1 MSDQPKTLTAA
12 EVLGAID
19 SLELMIDSGGG
30 DVEAK
35 ATLALTTY
43 RVAARTSGIVWADG
57 RFDPIFARLRD
68 QAAAFGRQA
77 QVERILSAIPDVQ
90 RMQRANEAAAHDVE
104 ALAVLVREMAAASG
118 PPPLSEE
125 ELSALEQYFS
135 RPPEQAPMQEATA
148 ANVRRALAELR
159 ALRMQ
164 SARPELESS
173 HAACEICG
181 RPATTVV
188 KVILG
193 QRWSPRCEE
202 HCA

>member
-1 MSDQPKTLTAA
+1 MGDQPKTLTAA

-19 SLELMIDSGGG
+19 SLELMIEAGGG
-30 DVEAK
+30 DVDAK

-43 RVAARTSGIVWADG
+43 RVAARTSGLAWADG
-57 RFDPIFARLRD
+57 RFEPIFVRLRE

-77 QVERILSAIPDVQ
+77 QVEKILSGIPDVQ
-90 RMQRANEAAAHDVE
+90 RMQRANEAAVHDVE
-104 ALAVLVREMAAASG
+104 ALAVLVREMAAVGG
-118 PPPLSEE
+118 PPALTDE
-125 ELSALEQYFS
+125 ELATLEEHLA
-135 RPPEQAPMQEATA
+135 RPPAPEPMKEATA

-159 ALRMQ
+159 ALRTRIAQ
-164 SARPELESS
+164 SELESTA
-173 HAACEICG
+173 AACEICG

-193 QRWSPRCEE
+193 QRWSSRCDE

>member
-19 SLELMIDSGGG
+19 SLELMIASGGG

-43 RVAARTSGIVWADG
+43 RVAARTSGLVWADG
-57 RFDPIFARLRD
+57 RFEPIFARLRD
-68 QAAAFGRQA
+68 QAGAFGMQP

-90 RMQRANEAAAHDVE
+90 RLQRANEAAAHDVE
-104 ALAVLVREMAAASG
+104 ALAVLVREMAAAGG
-118 PPPLSEE
+118 PTALTDE
-125 ELSALEQYFS
+125 ELSALEEYFG
-135 RPPEQAPMQEATA
+135 RPPELKPMTEATA

-164 SARPELESS
+164 RTRELASTE
-173 HAACEICG
+173 ATCEICG

-188 KVILG
+188 KLGVG
-193 QRWSPRCEE
+193 QRWSSRCNE